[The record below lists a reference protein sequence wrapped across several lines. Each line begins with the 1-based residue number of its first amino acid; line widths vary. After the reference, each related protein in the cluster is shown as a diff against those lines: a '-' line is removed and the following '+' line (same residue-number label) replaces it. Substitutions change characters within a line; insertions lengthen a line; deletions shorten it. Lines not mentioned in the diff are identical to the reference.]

1 MILVAVLGSSG
12 GSQVHAQ
19 SHVDVEAA
27 RQYVDQ
33 LDRNYWER
41 AWLDHLHEEADGDGS
56 IEWAYETRQQLHDLT
71 TDYQHAIRD
80 AEGFWTNLQVQD
92 YLQRQF
98 LFVQPNPMM
107 PGRPGTFR
115 LRVLSTSTPNALA
128 LNDGTI
134 ILTTGLLAALSSEV
148 ELQAILAHEV
158 AHVVLDHALTS
169 YQSGRRRNRAR
180 RVLGNIVGGVSSA
193 VAPGLAARGPVESTV
208 YGLSKGLATQ
218 YLDRE
223 FIEAAGLEYS
233 REQEQAANRLAQQ
246 WLLTHNRSPAALHSV
261 LKMLDRVST
270 YANVTHGSSF
280 LDSHP
285 PDEDRREHLAS
296 LLEEAGL
303 DPSLLDTVSSGSN
316 RVYDTQMAAV
326 LEHEAEIEIS
336 TRRFHSAL
344 PLLDRALRSD
354 WTTARASLLKAI
366 AVRNTKAGADG
377 HDEALTLLDDAEAAS
392 TAPEPRI
399 DAERALIRM
408 RQGRAEDARQHLTRC
423 LENIEK
429 ARENE
434 GSQGDDSSKALESLH
449 DWATQMMA
457 RLDE

>member
-1 MILVAVLGSSG
+1 MTLVVVLGSQAP
-12 GSQVHAQ
+12 SQVHAQ
-19 SHVDVEAA
+19 SHVNVETA

-33 LDRNYWER
+33 LDRDYWER
-41 AWLDHLHEEADGDGS
+41 AWLDHLHEEANGDGT
-56 IEWAYETRQQLHDLT
+56 IEWTYEKRQQLHDLT
-71 TDYQHAIRD
+71 TDYQRVIHD

-134 ILTTGLLAALSSEV
+134 ILTTGLLAVLSSEV

-158 AHVVLDHALTS
+158 AHVVLDHALAS

-180 RVLGNIVGGVSSA
+180 RVLGNIVSGVSSA

-208 YGLSKGLATQ
+208 YGLSRGLATQ

-233 REQEQAANRLAQQ
+233 REQEQAANQLAQQ
-246 WLLTHNRSPAALHSV
+246 WLLAHDRSPAALHSV
-261 LKMLDRVST
+261 LNTLERVST

-280 LDSHP
+280 LESHP
-285 PDEDRREHLAS
+285 TEEDRREHLAT
-296 LLEEAGL
+296 LLEEAGR
-303 DPSLLDTVSSGSN
+303 DPSLLDTVSSDTV

-377 HDEALTLLDDAEAAS
+377 HDEALALLDDAEAAS
-392 TAPEPRI
+392 TAPEPWI

-408 RQGRAEDARQHLTRC
+408 RQGRTEAARQHLTSC

-429 ARENE
+429 ARDNE
-434 GSQGDDSSKALESLH
+434 DLRDDSAEALQSLH

-457 RLDE
+457 RLDQ